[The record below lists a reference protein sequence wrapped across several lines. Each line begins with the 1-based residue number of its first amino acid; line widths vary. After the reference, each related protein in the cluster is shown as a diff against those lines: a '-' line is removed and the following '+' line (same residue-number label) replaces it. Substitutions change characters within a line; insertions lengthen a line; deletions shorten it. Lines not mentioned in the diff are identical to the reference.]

1 MTLSD
6 LLARDREPILAAA
19 AHALARA
26 HLPSYEAAGEAESRA
41 RLARLFDL
49 VAAAVAERNLTPARR
64 FAAAIAAERHAAGF
78 DLAEVQTAINAL
90 EEAIWSAIVAEIE
103 PAGLA
108 EAFGLASTVLGATKD
123 RLATAYL
130 ELATRARVPALD
142 LGALFAGTDG

>member
-1 MTLSD
+1 MNLSD
-6 LLARDREPILAAA
+6 LLRQRREPILAAA
-19 AHALARA
+19 SDGLCRAR
-26 HLPSYEAAGEAESRA
+26 LRSYESVGREESYA

-49 VAAAVAERNLTPARR
+49 VTAAIAERNLTPVRQY
-64 FAAAIAAERHAAGF
+64 AADLAAQRHAAGF
-78 DLAEVQTAINAL
+78 DLAQVQAAINAL

-130 ELATRARVPALD
+130 ELATRTRVPALD